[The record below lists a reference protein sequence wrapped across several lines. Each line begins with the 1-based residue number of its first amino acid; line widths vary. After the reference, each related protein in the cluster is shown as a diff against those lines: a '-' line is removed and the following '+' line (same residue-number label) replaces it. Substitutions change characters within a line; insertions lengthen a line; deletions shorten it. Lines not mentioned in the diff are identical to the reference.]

1 MKQVSSGH
9 HSTRCAFCK
18 LRFESDMRLGFVESG
33 EVEGLVVVEVERER
47 ESELNERLRYV
58 SSFSWNEMVRL
69 GSSVVNSWNLS
80 KCNQWH
86 WLTNLPRDV
95 ENDL

>member
-1 MKQVSSGH
+1 M
-9 HSTRCAFCK
+9 
-18 LRFESDMRLGFVESG
+18 RFGFVESG

-69 GSSVVNSWNLS
+69 GSSVVNS
-80 KCNQWH
+80 C
-86 WLTNLPRDV
+86 
-95 ENDL
+95 EFE